1 LVLAALAAEG
11 TSIISGIKHIDRGYE
26 NIEGKLSMV
35 GAIIKRENKGV
46 SPLKI
51 HEITTVA
58 EYQPQRKHKRK
69 KRKKYFHFLNLYDKW
84 IFAAILVCVGLS
96 PLFSVNR
103 IEVMA
108 ISIII
113 AMK

>member
-1 LVLAALAAEG
+1 LQ
-11 TSIISGIKHIDRGYE
+11 SISRKENTKEKKEKNTFIFKFILISG
-26 NIEGKLSMV
+26 
-35 GAIIKRENKGV
+35 
-46 SPLKI
+46 
-51 HEITTVA
+51 
-58 EYQPQRKHKRK
+58 
-69 KRKKYFHFLNLYDKW
+69 

-103 IEVMA
+103 LKFMA